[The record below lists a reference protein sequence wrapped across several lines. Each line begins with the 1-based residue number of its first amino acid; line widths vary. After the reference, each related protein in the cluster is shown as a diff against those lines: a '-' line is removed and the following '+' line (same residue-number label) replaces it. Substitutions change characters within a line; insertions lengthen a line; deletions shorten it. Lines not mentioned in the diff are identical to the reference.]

1 MISPLLAAAIAFNLH
16 SPVNAVTFSPD
27 GRFLA
32 AATRDGAVRTWTT
45 QSLSTGAPPRE
56 FRRHRADVDTIAFSP
71 DSSLLASSSYDGLV
85 VIEGVR
91 SGVTRRV
98 ISLRP
103 AWSIAL
109 AFASDSQLVIGTE
122 PAGMLVYD
130 VTTGKKLVS
139 FTTGY
144 EVYSLAVSPDR
155 KHVAVAPGFIY
166 DPNGTLVEELRGHH
180 GQVFSMAF
188 LDNDRLLTSSWNG
201 TALIQSLSSKSILTT
216 FATPA
221 TLRETGP
228 IGRVPVQ
235 VFYPITSAVGY
246 GDIVVTGSADHF
258 VRCWDARS
266 GALLQSLAG
275 ASMTITGVAVSRDG
289 RWVAAGSA
297 DGVLRLWRSPC
308 APA

>member
-1 MISPLLAAAIAFNLH
+1 MISLLLAAAIVFDLH
-16 SPVNAVTFSPD
+16 SPVNAVAFSPD
-27 GRFLA
+27 GRVLA
-32 AATRDGAVRTWTT
+32 AATRDGTVRTWTT
-45 QSLSTGAPPRE
+45 QSLGTGAPPRK
-56 FRRHRADVDTIAFSP
+56 FRQHRADVDALAFSP
-71 DSSLLASSSYDGLV
+71 NSLLLASSGYDGLV
-85 VIEGVR
+85 AIEDVR
-91 SGVTRRV
+91 SGVTRRL

-122 PAGMLVYD
+122 PAGMFVYD
-130 VTTGKKLVS
+130 VPTGKKLAS

-144 EVYSLAVSPDR
+144 EVYSLAVSPDQ
-155 KHVAVAPGFIY
+155 KHIAVAPGFIY
-166 DPNGTLVEELRGHH
+166 DVNGTLVEEVRGHH

-188 LDNDRLLTSSWNG
+188 LDSDRLLTSSWNG
-201 TALIQSLSSKSILTT
+201 TALIQSLSSKSILTK
-216 FATPA
+216 FAIPA

-228 IGRVPVQ
+228 AGRVPVQ
-235 VFYPITSAVGY
+235 VFYPITSVVGY

-275 ASMTITGVAVSRDG
+275 ASMTITGVAVSGDG

-297 DGVLRLWRSPC
+297 DGFVRLWRSPC
-308 APA
+308 AI